1 MANANDATV
10 QVRLS
15 SDRRDQ
21 WDEYAEELTNGNR
34 SDFIKSMVEAG
45 TKKFDADVQPDE
57 TANDLRRERNRLRAE
72 NEDLRERNKRLI
84 KRLQTTGERGEILS
98 FLREQDGKDATFDE
112 LLEAVTGGATKRLN
126 EHIDAMR
133 SNGELGVTT
142 APEPSIEDGMQTG
155 TGAIGTRY
163 EPGEPMFYL
172 KSDNGEAENEPEG
185 NGKRDAA
192 LSEGF
197 DEIAERF
204 DPERMDAIHL
214 HAHHAHEARKREND
228 R

>member
-1 MANANDATV
+1 MANANDATA

-15 SDRRDQ
+15 SERRDQ
-21 WDEYAEELTNGNR
+21 WDEHADELTNGNR

-45 TKKFDADVQPDE
+45 RKKFDADVSPDE
-57 TANDLRRERNRLRAE
+57 PTDEIRRERNRLRRE
-72 NEDLRERNKRLI
+72 NEELREENERLYD
-84 KRLQTTGERGEILS
+84 RLDTAGTRGAIVS
-98 FLREQDGKDATFDE
+98 YLREHGDATFDRLIE
-112 LLEAVTGGATKRLN
+112 HVSGGVTERVN
-126 EHIDAMR
+126 DHIDAMR
-133 SNGELGVTT
+133 SDGELGVTT

-155 TGAIGTRY
+155 TGGTGEY
-163 EPGEPMFYL
+163 EPGEPVFYL
-172 KSDNGEAENEPEG
+172 TDGDGEPENEPEG